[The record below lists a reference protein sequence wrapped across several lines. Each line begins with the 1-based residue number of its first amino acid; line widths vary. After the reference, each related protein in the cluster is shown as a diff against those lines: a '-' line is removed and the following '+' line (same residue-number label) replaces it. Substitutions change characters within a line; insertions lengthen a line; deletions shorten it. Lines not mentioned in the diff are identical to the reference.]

1 MVKRVRY
8 IGSGLADPDDPV
20 SDFRLVA
27 GCILGRTNTSEAL
40 RIDLPANL
48 ELDKCK
54 GDRYST
60 TKDSRTLE
68 QLGAVPVVKVDG
80 QWTPMPD
87 LWPKHQPADWSKV
100 LRARGF
106 YGTSS
111 ERGYLERDRYEEYL
125 NRDKNK
131 GVLS

>member
-8 IGSGLADPDDPV
+8 IGSGLADPDDPI
-20 SDFRLVA
+20 SDFQLVA
-27 GCILGRTNTSEAL
+27 GCILGRTTTSEAL
-40 RIDLPANL
+40 RIELPANL

-60 TKDSRTLE
+60 TEDSRTLE

-80 QWTPMPD
+80 QWTQMPD
-87 LWPKHQPADWSKV
+87 LWPEHQPADWCKV

-106 YGTSS
+106 YGTQS
-111 ERGYLERDRYEEYL
+111 ERGYLAQDRYKEYI
-125 NRDKNK
+125 NSIMKK
-131 GVLS
+131 GVSS